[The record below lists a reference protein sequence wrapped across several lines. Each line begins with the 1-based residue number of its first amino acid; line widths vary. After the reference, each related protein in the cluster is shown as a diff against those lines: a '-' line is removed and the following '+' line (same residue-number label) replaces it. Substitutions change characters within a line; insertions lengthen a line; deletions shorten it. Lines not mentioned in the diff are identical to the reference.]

1 MIYSNIAEHET
12 PPSYQQICEIIIIK
26 AHTKGEFRQ
35 EKSFIIKQMNNKQ
48 NKIILRFFDLITF
61 KDSIIYMY
69 ILGLCLSNN
78 NKWCIAIGP
87 EIN

>member
-35 EKSFIIKQMNNKQ
+35 EKSFIIKQMNNK
-48 NKIILRFFDLITF
+48 
-61 KDSIIYMY
+61 
-69 ILGLCLSNN
+69 
-78 NKWCIAIGP
+78 
-87 EIN
+87 